1 MKKALHY
8 VFQALLVLLLG
19 GVSLGVFVQCAPQE
33 LDLIPPFQQITD
45 DFDGVNDLP
54 DVDDP
59 EPDVDDPDYEDVGPS
74 DEVGDLLEEVIL
86 FSEEGRAISQPSRI
100 ALRELSEALKK
111 ATAGSGFP
119 LNLDL
124 EFLIKLMNPEN
135 EIDSE
140 LERFLNEFFAKTN
153 VKVPLP
159 MIPEYGQVAS
169 ADNIAARLQAE
180 GSLLAGLRQAGQ
192 GNQGQGHGSHG
203 GRPSD
208 LYSSCV
214 KQANEAFQTRLA
226 ELTAQLI
233 EQEDAINGNYLRRAY
248 DAEERLI
255 ERNILVHGLLMEQLV
270 AHQATI
276 TKIMAAAT
284 RAVNHGDHELK
295 EDLLAFALVYAI
307 YVRTQMGA
315 WYLGS
320 LAYNYVFYEAELN
333 SIKKIRDNGIAAI
346 KAHYEE
352 AIAHAEAV
360 LNNAIQVYCHNQ
372 GSGH

>member
-1 MKKALHY
+1 MKKNLHY
-8 VFQALLVLLLG
+8 VFQGLLILLLG

-33 LDLIPPFQQITD
+33 LDLIPPFQQITE
-45 DFDGVNDLP
+45 DFDEVNDLP
-54 DVDDP
+54 GVDDP
-59 EPDVDDPDYEDVGPS
+59 EPNIEDPDYEDVGPS
-74 DEVGDLLEEVIL
+74 DEVGNLLEEVIL
-86 FSEEGRAISQPSRI
+86 FSEEGRVISEPSRK
-100 ALRELSEALKK
+100 ALRELNDVLKQEN
-111 ATAGSGFP
+111 TGSD
-119 LNLDL
+119 LLVNLDL

-140 LERFLNEFFAKTN
+140 LEQFLNEFFAKAN
-153 VKVPLP
+153 VDIPLP
-159 MIPEYGQVAS
+159 LIPEYGQVTS
-169 ADNIAARLQAE
+169 VEDIAARLQTE
-180 GSLLAGLRQAGQ
+180 GSLLAGLRQNNGGQ
-192 GNQGQGHGSHG
+192 GNQGQGN
-203 GRPSD
+203 RPSD

-214 KQANEAFQTRLA
+214 VEANEAFQTRLA
-226 ELTAQLI
+226 DLTAQLI
-233 EQEDAINGNYLRRAY
+233 EQEDEINGNYLRRAY

-255 ERNILVHGLLMEQLV
+255 ERNILVHELLMEQLV
-270 AHQATI
+270 EHQTTI
-276 TKIMAAAT
+276 TSIMQAAT

-307 YVRTQMGA
+307 YIRNQMGA

-320 LAYNYVFYEAELN
+320 LAYNYVFYEAELD

-372 GSGH
+372 GSGA